1 MSEVTLPG
9 GKKQPAKGSLL
20 EKNTC
25 LKAGGQKNTC
35 LKIGDKKKNL
45 SKGRWSDTTC
55 LIEGCHTHLK
65 LSDNTCIKIK
75 FSDTFSF
82 Y

>member
-1 MSEVTLPG
+1 MSEGTLPE
-9 GKKQPAKGSLL
+9 KKTPAKGSLL

-25 LKAGGQKNTC
+25 LKVGGQKNTC
-35 LKIGDKKKNL
+35 LKIGDKKNL